1 MNFARETINP
11 AQKTTNQSGVQQHVL
26 LSLPCD
32 HAHCQVVSSSVE
44 FHKIN
49 GARRDS
55 YLQNLDVQVDGTD
68 SGDSESSFR
77 EIMFDNDDNESSDS
91 NVEHY
96 LSTTETNFTNDA
108 LPGVDDEMTPNDE
121 LMEEYNIVLW
131 FVKLFLWWQP
141 RFNIMNA
148 AATLIFKMHQLHVLP
163 FITANSETKPY
174 YCKSRYS
181 YNKLSLTPFKEYV
194 FKKPS
199 QWITELLQSKEFRQL
214 LTLHAGHI
222 VSDNMEDIWDGH
234 IWQEF
239 LKRLLKKWICVVGII
254 PGPTE
259 PKVRRCAVDP
269 MHALLLGLVKKEV
282 TIILDPENNDDG
294 NCLIKDHN
302 KLKSRLK
309 STVLPSDCGRLPTN
323 IL

>member
-1 MNFARETINP
+1 MLR
-11 AQKTTNQSGVQQHVL
+11 KTANEHVKVHGHVKEPSILFNHESG
-26 LSLPCD
+26 
-32 HAHCQVVSSSVE
+32 A
-44 FHKIN
+44 
-49 GARRDS
+49 GRDS
-55 YLQNLDVQVDGTD
+55 YLQNLDEQVDGTD

-91 NVEHY
+91 NVEVWNEA
-96 LSTTETNFTNDA
+96 LGETVPEIPGQITRETNFTNDA

-131 FVKLFLWWQP
+131 FVKLFLWWQA

-148 AATLIFKMHQLHVLP
+148 AATFLFKMSL
-163 FITANSETKPY
+163 
-174 YCKSRYS
+174 S

-234 IWQEF
+234 MWQEF
-239 LKRLLKKWICVVGII
+239 
-254 PGPTE
+254 
-259 PKVRRCAVDP
+259 
-269 MHALLLGLVKKEV
+269 
-282 TIILDPENNDDG
+282 
-294 NCLIKDHN
+294 
-302 KLKSRLK
+302 
-309 STVLPSDCGRLPTN
+309 
-323 IL
+323 